1 MNNQFFSAKVF
12 NGNNANGFQQQNT
25 GYSPNV
31 NNRYHDTRQ
40 SK

>member
-12 NGNNANGFQQQNT
+12 TANNSNSFQPQQAGF
-25 GYSPNV
+25 SPNV
-31 NNRYHDTRQ
+31 NNRYHDQRQ